1 MLFINDFLIQYVLL
15 LSFFNPSKFFLNIF
29 IIIEVGVTT
38 PKKTIAIT
46 IGETILPRSIPNLNQ
61 SLFKGDKIDEFN
73 KPKIKKTIEAI
84 NAQIMILPPLSNG
97 NNEIIKKNIKKTIPK
112 LLFDEILIFLD
123 FMLIDIL

>member
-1 MLFINDFLIQYVLL
+1 M
-15 LSFFNPSKFFLNIF
+15 
-29 IIIEVGVTT
+29 TT
-38 PKKTIAIT
+38 AKKTMPIT
-46 IGETILPRSIPNLNQ
+46 IGEITFPNKIPNLDQ
-61 SLFKGDKIDEFN
+61 ILFNGYRIDEFN
-73 KPKIKKTIEAI
+73 KPKIKKTIEGI

>member
-1 MLFINDFLIQYVLL
+1 M
-15 LSFFNPSKFFLNIF
+15 P
-29 IIIEVGVTT
+29 
-38 PKKTIAIT
+38 IT
-46 IGETILPRSIPNLNQ
+46 IGEITFPNKIPNLDQ
-61 SLFKGDKIDEFN
+61 ILFNGYRIDEFN

-84 NAQIMILPPLSNG
+84 NTQIMILPPLSNG